1 MSSAFSKRHG
11 LRAPARAMLALGLAC
26 IPVHSGFGQV
36 QPSTNRPRP
45 FDPDACGPADPAYIR
60 TANETGG
67 IPMFLQRSEATKA
80 FHLVRESTRNNVATV
95 FWATG
100 TLDGA
105 PKTIRIPVDSAT
117 KRMTF
122 TFSADTKSSQIKL
135 AQPSGVAVAQATAST
150 EDTELNCGRIV
161 TVTSPEAGEW
171 RAEITGTGKYWLEA
185 QAQSD
190 IFFVSA
196 EFVKR
201 GGRPGHEG
209 LFRIQG
215 EPVTG
220 TPALLEVSLSA
231 GAMRTNE
238 FYLVTE
244 EGQTIQ
250 KLQMHTVN
258 SDRGSLE
265 FVGSVDLPAQSFRVA
280 VHGSDSNGK
289 PYQRFFSKLFHV
301 ESVEVS
307 SQLDFDELSSGGTK
321 QVAFTVRNLAV
332 PRTFKIT
339 VTDAHQFVGN
349 VEPKELTLGA
359 GETGT
364 VQVDLTVPPGTAPG
378 VGDNLV
384 FVATSVTGPVTSNFS
399 VVHFSVSSAATQNL
413 R

>member
-1 MSSAFSKRHG
+1 MNCTISRRPTVSVPGRALLSAGLVCMASS
-11 LRAPARAMLALGLAC
+11 
-26 IPVHSGFGQV
+26 VGFGQT
-36 QPSTNRPRP
+36 QPSTNRSIP
-45 FDPDACGPADPAYIR
+45 FGPGACGPADPAYIR

-80 FHLVRESTRNNVATV
+80 FHVVRESTRNNVATV

-100 TLDGA
+100 TLEGA

-117 KRMTF
+117 KRITF
-122 TFSADTKSSQIKL
+122 TFSADTRSSQL
-135 AQPSGVAVAQATAST
+135 TLTQPSGGAIEQATANT
-150 EDTELNCGRIV
+150 EDTKLNCGRIV
-161 TVTSPEAGEW
+161 TVSSPEAGEW
-171 RAEITGTGKYWLEA
+171 RAEITGTGRYWLEA

-220 TPALLEVSLSA
+220 TPAMLEVSLSA
-231 GAMRTNE
+231 SAMRNNE

-250 KLQMHTVN
+250 KVQMHTVN
-258 SDRGSLE
+258 SDRDSLE
-265 FVGSVDLPAQSFRVA
+265 FVGSVDLPAQPFRVA
-280 VHGSDSNGK
+280 VNGSDSNGK

-307 SQLDFDELSSGGTK
+307 PRLDFDELSPGGSNRSRS
-321 QVAFTVRNLAV
+321 QY
-332 PRTFKIT
+332 
-339 VTDAHQFVGN
+339 
-349 VEPKELTLGA
+349 
-359 GETGT
+359 ETS
-364 VQVDLTVPPGTAPG
+364 P
-378 VGDNLV
+378 
-384 FVATSVTGPVTSNFS
+384 S
-399 VVHFSVSSAATQNL
+399 HVSSKSQRQT